1 MEEKCTNCF
10 GESIVEDRECGN
22 RVCTEC
28 GCVAESCMIDDG
40 PEWINGGEGGQQDG
54 SRCGPSSTNDLI
66 QASTIILDTKGASRG
81 VRSIQKY
88 HQQLGMDHKQRAL
101 YGVFKTIT
109 TVCESSGLQLPD
121 VVIFQAKELYKDLK
135 ELRISRGGVHKALIA
150 TCVYYACKIQRQEG
164 LTRSKLDIAYAFE
177 VPEKAMSSACKLFKD
192 VTRGRPYHDALYDTM
207 ETTDLVHRVVGSF
220 GFQRDVRIQVMRSV
234 RQLDDSIRA
243 SGMMDGKSPSSV
255 LAAIL
260 CIVFQK
266 LKLDISKDDI
276 TMRCQTTVV
285 TLNKMLAL
293 LVV

>member
-1 MEEKCTNCF
+1 
-10 GESIVEDRECGN
+10 
-22 RVCTEC
+22 
-28 GCVAESCMIDDG
+28 MIDDG
-40 PEWINGGEGGQQDG
+40 PEWINGGEGNQPDG
-54 SRCGPSSTNDLI
+54 SRCGPSNTNDLI

-109 TVCESSGLQLPD
+109 TVCEKELHLPD
-121 VVIFQAKELYKDLK
+121 VVIFQAKELYKDIK
-135 ELRISRGGVHKALIA
+135 ELRVSRGGVHRALIA
-150 TCVYYACKIQRQEG
+150 ACVYYACKIQRQEG
-164 LTRSKLDIAYAFE
+164 LTRSKLDIASAFE
-177 VPEKAMSSACKLFKD
+177 VPDRAMSSACKLFKD

-207 ETTDLVHRVVGSF
+207 GTTDLVHRVVGSF
-220 GFQRDVRIQVMRSV
+220 GFQRDVRIQVMRGV

-266 LKLDISKDDI
+266 LKLDIPKEDI
-276 TMRCQTTVV
+276 TVRCQTTVV

-293 LVV
+293 FPVNAV